1 MTGWAALAAEFAR
14 WQDAG
19 LTATLWWR
27 DDDAG
32 PPGPRLGRLLALG
45 RDAGVP
51 LWLAV
56 VPAAVRP
63 GLAER
68 LAGETGVAVLQHGFG
83 HRNVAAPG
91 SRKSEFPD
99 TRPPA
104 DALAALAEGWQRL
117 ATRFGGAACPVLV
130 PPWNRIAEAL
140 LPLLRP
146 AGYRGLSR
154 YRARAARRRPDGLA
168 EANTHVDPVDWRGGG
183 GFAGEDAALAL
194 LCGHLAARR
203 RGEADPDEPTGILT
217 HHLVHDEAA
226 WRFLE
231 RLFAVLRGQP
241 VARWLAAPEV
251 FRLRA

>member
-1 MTGWAALAAEFAR
+1 M
-14 WQDAG
+14 
-19 LTATLWWR
+19 
-27 DDDAG
+27 
-32 PPGPRLGRLLALG
+32 
-45 RDAGVP
+45 V
-51 LWLAV
+51 
-56 VPAAVRP
+56 
-63 GLAER
+63 
-68 LAGETGVAVLQHGFG
+68 
-83 HRNVAAPG
+83 
-91 SRKSEFPD
+91 
-99 TRPPA
+99 
-104 DALAALAEGWQRL
+104 
-117 ATRFGGAACPVLV
+117 
-130 PPWNRIAEAL
+130 
-140 LPLLRP
+140 P